1 LALRIHL
8 MPTTSIVPASPADEL
23 RFLAL
28 KGKTLLW

>member
-1 LALRIHL
+1 

>member
-1 LALRIHL
+1 
-8 MPTTSIVPASPADEL
+8 MSTTSIIPASPADEQ